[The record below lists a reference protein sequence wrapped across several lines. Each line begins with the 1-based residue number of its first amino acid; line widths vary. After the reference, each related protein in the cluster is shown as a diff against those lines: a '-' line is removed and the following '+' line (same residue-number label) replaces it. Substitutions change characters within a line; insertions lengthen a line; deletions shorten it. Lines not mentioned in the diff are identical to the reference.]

1 MLEKLKNT
9 TRGKK
14 DKLIGKQRARI
25 REKAISNAK
34 ALIALHGKK
43 LEDYDQQQLEI
54 IVQKE
59 EEKIIQGLK
68 NSALYGLLVVLGLG
82 YF

>member
-1 MLEKLKNT
+1 MLARLKSS
-9 TRGKK
+9 TRVKK
-14 DKLIGKQRARI
+14 DRIIAKQRQRI

-34 ALIALHGKK
+34 ARIALHGKTIG
-43 LEDYDQQQLEI
+43 DYDQEQLEI

-68 NSALYGLLVVLGLG
+68 SSALYGVLVVLGLG

>member
-1 MLEKLKNT
+1 MFAKLKNT
-9 TRGKK
+9 TREKK
-14 DKLIGKQRARI
+14 DRIINSQRQRI

-34 ALIALHGKK
+34 ARIALHGKSTT
-43 LEDYDQQQLEI
+43 DYDQEQLEI

-59 EEKIIQGLK
+59 EEKIIRSLK
-68 NSALYGLLVVLGLG
+68 NSALYGVLVVLGLG

>member
-1 MLEKLKNT
+1 MLKKIRKS
-9 TRGKK
+9 TREKK
-14 DKLIGKQRARI
+14 DQLIGKQRARI

-34 ALIALHGKK
+34 ARIALHGKK
-43 LEDYDQQQLEI
+43 AEDYDQEQLEI

-59 EEKIIQGLK
+59 EEKILQGLK

>member
-1 MLEKLKNT
+1 MLEKLKKS
-9 TRGKK
+9 TREKK
-14 DKLIGKQRARI
+14 DSLIGKQRARI
-25 REKAISNAK
+25 RERAISNAK
-34 ALIALHGKK
+34 ARIALHGKK
-43 LEDYDQQQLEI
+43 TEDYDREQLEV

-68 NSALYGLLVVLGLG
+68 NSALYGVLVVLGLG

>member
-1 MLEKLKNT
+1 MFSNLKNS
-9 TRGKK
+9 TREKK
-14 DKLIGKQRARI
+14 DRIINRQRQRI

-34 ALIALHGKK
+34 ARIALHGKSTG
-43 LEDYDQQQLEI
+43 DYDQEQLEI

-59 EEKIIQGLK
+59 EEKIIQGFK
-68 NSALYGLLVVLGLG
+68 NSALYGVLVVLGLG

>member
-1 MLEKLKNT
+1 MFAKLKNN
-9 TRGKK
+9 TRNKK
-14 DKLIGKQRARI
+14 DRIIARQRQRI

-34 ALIALHGKK
+34 VLIALHGKTI
-43 LEDYDQQQLEI
+43 EDYNEEQLEV

-59 EEKIIQGLK
+59 EEKVIQGLK
-68 NSALYGLLVVLGLG
+68 NSALYGVLVLLGLG